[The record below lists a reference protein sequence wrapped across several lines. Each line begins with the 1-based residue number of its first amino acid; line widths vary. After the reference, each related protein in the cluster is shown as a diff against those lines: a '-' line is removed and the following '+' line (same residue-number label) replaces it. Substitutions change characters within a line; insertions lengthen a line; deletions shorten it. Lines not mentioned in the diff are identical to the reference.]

1 MRYIVGSSCTIYSML
16 APLYG
21 YKGSQKICYI
31 PSLLTI
37 NKVFAHLEW
46 IDRQK
51 RLTNRKG
58 QTCQTVPFRGLHYHG
73 IILPNPI
80 NKKVPT
86 LFRMSGLIFI
96 C

>member
-46 IDRQK
+46 FDK
-51 RLTNRKG
+51 RE
-58 QTCQTVPFRGLHYHG
+58 QTYQ
-73 IILPNPI
+73 
-80 NKKVPT
+80 
-86 LFRMSGLIFI
+86 
-96 C
+96 

>member
-1 MRYIVGSSCTIYSML
+1 MGE
-16 APLYG
+16 
-21 YKGSQKICYI
+21 
-31 PSLLTI
+31 
-37 NKVFAHLEW
+37 NKL
-46 IDRQK
+46 I
-51 RLTNRKG
+51 NRKG
-58 QTCQTVPFRGLHYHG
+58 QTCQTAPFRGLHYHG